1 MIDPEDLRCAQK
13 RSDDLVNSMNPKASS
28 RGGARKG
35 AGRKPAPKRDLKAIT
50 VRIDRETAEGLAEYC
65 KFYGISVT
73 QWVERQ
79 AKHSMKSRPEISIL

>member
-1 MIDPEDLRCAQK
+1 MGKQT
-13 RSDDLVNSMNPKASS
+13 MS

-79 AKHSMKSRPEISIL
+79 ARFSITTRPEISIL